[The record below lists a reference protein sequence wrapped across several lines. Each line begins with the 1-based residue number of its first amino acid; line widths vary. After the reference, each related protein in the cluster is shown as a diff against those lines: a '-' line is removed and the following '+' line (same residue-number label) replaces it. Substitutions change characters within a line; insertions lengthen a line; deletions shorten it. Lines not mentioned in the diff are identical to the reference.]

1 MRSFL
6 AGIFLAIFCAP
17 VALGQATGFVEKI
30 GFGKAYRPYGWTPM
44 LVNLT
49 STIGDPAEYEIQV
62 RQEDLDRDRVI
73 FRRDIVLN
81 PNKQEQFGVY
91 FMAQPRGF
99 DDATPASLNKL
110 LDVRLCTKSG
120 KPLVQLKIQDQL
132 QTLDPPRQAFQ
143 QVRGQQLILMVTDG
157 TGAGST
163 PAMREYAGAIGLS
176 EDIHH
181 VPVTPFDLPES
192 VMGYDA
198 VDAVV
203 WLDADSNNLT
213 TGGSRRLAALTDYVR
228 NGGRFIVCQA
238 PERFKLE
245 NLADL
250 LPVETKNSNGDWV
263 IDIRDKADLEPIR
276 SIAKYRTNSFG
287 DAAEQLRVQ
296 QNYDW
301 DKVQKRGPF
310 KVAFAKLRDGAV
322 GEQWMD
328 WKGDGSEVSP
338 WIARRALGMGSV
350 TWVAQDLGNRTITGR
365 DASGWS
371 YVWDVVLGQRNIDMR
386 SPNETDGDAK
396 YAQEARARY
405 ATSNAVDLGASL
417 LDAMNHEGRAGGLM
431 FLAGVFFVG
440 YWVVAGPVA
449 YFVLL
454 GKKRTELSWTIFA
467 ASALAAT
474 LLTVGVVRLVLR
486 GDASVHHLT
495 LVRMI
500 ADGRSDD
507 GSMPMSRAIIDS
519 RIGLYIPRDYS
530 NPGQG
535 APVALEGNDKNA
547 LSYVTPFSIH
557 PAHNPSSTDFP
568 AYLEYDVPVR
578 DAPLTEQVLVKVPY
592 RSTLKKLQAHWVG
605 RVEGGVEVAV
615 GKAGGFD
622 ASKPKLLPLGNKRTG
637 QRGTISGLLTN
648 KTGVGL
654 AHVYFVF
661 NYPPLFEGG
670 RMVDQI
676 LSMPTWK
683 NGETKD
689 LGYEWVNSF
698 GLPSGTVGEKNV
710 ATPGG
715 GNLYAISGFIVGY
728 TGLGASDWAMFWYS
742 GLHAST
748 MNDQFNDAR
757 SEYVRAFPMLSLF
770 QRVAPAQN
778 VTGTD
783 RVEVLRRNAREF
795 DVSDLVA
802 AGQLVILATAGAPG
816 AIDHSP
822 LPYPLDAEGDR
833 MLGSGT
839 TFYQFAMPLDRSEL
853 PKPYTK
859 VEGDEKPA
867 TTTTTTPEDKTTTTS
882 KP

>member
-1 MRSFL
+1 MRRSIL
-6 AGIFLAIFCAP
+6 AGILLAIFCAP

-49 STIGDPAEYEIQV
+49 STIGDAAEYEIQV

-81 PNKQEQFGVY
+81 PNKQEQFWVY

-99 DDATPASLNKL
+99 DDATAASLNKL

-120 KPLVQLKIQDQL
+120 KPLVQLKIQDPL
-132 QTLDPPRQAFQ
+132 LSLDPPRQTFQ
-143 QVRGQQLILMVTDG
+143 QMRGQQLILMVTDG

-176 EDIHH
+176 ED
-181 VPVTPFDLPES
+181 VSAVRATPFDLPES
-192 VMGYDA
+192 VMGYDP

-228 NGGRFIVCQA
+228 SGGRLIVCQS

-263 IDIRDKADLEPIR
+263 IDVRDKPDLEPIKTLA
-276 SIAKYRTNSFG
+276 IYH
-287 DAAEQLRVQ
+287 AAALQDQ
-296 QNYDW
+296 QKSDW
-301 DKVQKRGPF
+301 EKVEKRGPF

-322 GEQWMD
+322 GEQWID
-328 WKGDGSEVSP
+328 WKGDSSEISP

-365 DASGWS
+365 DATGWP
-371 YVWDVVLGQRNIDMR
+371 YVWDVVLGQRNLDMR
-386 SPNETDGDAK
+386 APGETDGDSK
-396 YAQEARARY
+396 YAQDAKARY
-405 ATSNAVDLGASL
+405 GTSSAVDLGASL

-507 GSMPMSRAIIDS
+507 GSTPMSRAVIDS

-557 PAHNPSSTDFP
+557 PAHMPGTTDFP

-578 DAPLTEQVLVKVPY
+578 DAPLTEAVLVKVPY
-592 RSTLKKLQAHWVG
+592 RSTLKKLQARWVG
-605 RVEGGVEVAV
+605 RVSGGVEVAV
-615 GKAGGFD
+615 GKAGGYEV
-622 ASKPKLLPLGNKRTG
+622 ARPRLLPTGNKG
-637 QRGTISGLLTN
+637 QGIRGTISGFLSN
-648 KTGVGL
+648 KTGVDL
-654 AHVYFVF
+654 CHVYFVF
-661 NYPPLFEGG
+661 NYPPTYREG
-670 RMVDQI
+670 RAVDLI
-676 LSMPTWK
+676 LYRPAWK
-683 NGETKD
+683 KGEDID
-689 LGYEWVNSF
+689 LGFDYLNAWTLPT
-698 GLPSGTVGEKNV
+698 GLSSDKNV

-715 GNLYAISGFIVGY
+715 GNTHAISGSLYFG
-728 TGLGASDWAMFWYS
+728 GAPTEWATFWYS
-742 GLHAST
+742 ALHPSS
-748 MNDQFNDAR
+748 MNDQFNDAH

-770 QRVAPAQN
+770 QRIPPAQN
-778 VTGTD
+778 VSGTD

-816 AIDHSP
+816 SIDHSP
-822 LPYPLDAEGDR
+822 LPFPLDAEGDR
-833 MLGSGT
+833 MSGSGT

-853 PKPYTK
+853 PQPWRKAEDDTGETRAP
-859 VEGDEKPA
+859 
-867 TTTTTTPEDKTTTTS
+867 TTPAKTTPPARAKS